1 MENPANLFSRKSL
14 LHITNEEF
22 DMRIQP
28 LVLLRRVFLALAAG
42 TALCL
47 APLALATSVTLI
59 PTGFAN
65 GSESLSVHNV
75 PAPIFNPLSTGGFAG
90 TLDGDPIVFFC
101 FELTQSFNFNPSPPY
116 TYDDSLLSL
125 TDPTK
130 ANYLSELFT
139 EGFATAVSTTN
150 NSAGFQLAV
159 WEILGETTPGD
170 VNSPD
175 GNFYVTD
182 NHGNQTAQDRA
193 NTLLAGLSGSQALY
207 TIHLLH
213 SETNQDFIYGTFTVR
228 QEVPEPAPLLLIG
241 AALAA
246 MLFALRQF
254 GRRQRA

>member
-1 MENPANLFSRKSL
+1 MGIRSL
-14 LHITNEEF
+14 VG
-22 DMRIQP
+22 R
-28 LVLLRRVFLALAAG
+28 VLLALTAG

-47 APLALATSVTLI
+47 APLALAGSVTLI

-65 GSESLSVHNV
+65 GSESFSVHSV
-75 PAPIFNPLSTGGFAG
+75 PSPIFDPLSTGAFQG

-101 FELTQSFNFNPSPPY
+101 FELTQSFGFNPPPPYY
-116 TYDDSLLSL
+116 TYDDSIL
-125 TDPTK
+125 TGSK
-130 ANYLSELFT
+130 ATSLSELFT
-139 EGFATAVSTTN
+139 EGFATAISTTN
-150 NSAGFQLAV
+150 NSVGFQLAV

-193 NTLLAGLSGSQALY
+193 NTLLAGLSGSQPLY
-207 TIHLLH
+207 EIHLLH
-213 SETNQDFIYGTFTVR
+213 SADHQDFVYGTVPLH
-228 QEVPEPAPLLLIG
+228 QEVPEPASLLLIG

-246 MLFALRQF
+246 MLFALRQV